1 MGIPVET
8 WDTFFATTF
17 PFFYFLYMYAQMM
30 FVKKKKKHAQMI
42 TLRIKRKKR
51 LILNQK
57 FIDPNKIKLDL
68 VIKKRD

>member
-17 PFFYFLYMYAQMM
+17 PFFYFLYMY
-30 FVKKKKKHAQMI
+30 AQMI